1 MSSIITISR
10 PPANNTPESIL
21 ENSNEAEFQRVEN
34 DSNDV
39 NPDTDAEKSDAGNS
53 SGVSESDNDT
63 GSFKKEH
70 ARVGSLQKLQGS
82 GTPSGSEHRGSD
94 VSRLLSRQSRRVSKL
109 RAKRSKS
116 VDAVI
121 VLKEEKAP
129 VFHDFLKHAY
139 PKCALCFMP
148 MARLLTRNQPNLHYY
163 LAERRGSHEY
173 LKKACRAL
181 TPRTLFFVPPHS
193 RGWEAHHGYAFSGAL
208 RRGDRLS

>member
-1 MSSIITISR
+1 M
-10 PPANNTPESIL
+10 
-21 ENSNEAEFQRVEN
+21 EN

-39 NPDTDAEKSDAGNS
+39 NPDTDAEKSDPGNS
-53 SGVSESDNDT
+53 SSVSESDNDT

-82 GTPSGSEHRGSD
+82 GTPSSSEHRGSD

-139 PKCALCFMP
+139 PKYVFQPAS
-148 MARLLTRNQPNLHYY
+148 AIRLLT
-163 LAERRGSHEY
+163 SH
-173 LKKACRAL
+173 
-181 TPRTLFFVPPHS
+181 
-193 RGWEAHHGYAFSGAL
+193 
-208 RRGDRLS
+208 